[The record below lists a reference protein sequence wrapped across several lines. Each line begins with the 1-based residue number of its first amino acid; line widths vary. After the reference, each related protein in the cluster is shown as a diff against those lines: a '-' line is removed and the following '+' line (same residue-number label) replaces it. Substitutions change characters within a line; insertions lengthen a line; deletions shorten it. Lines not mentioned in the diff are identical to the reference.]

1 MLGAVAKRIKAWV
14 RDELPSS
21 AMLAVLAVHVLA
33 GLALFYSIS
42 HSYGNRARDVA
53 VDVLNAS
60 FLRLADELTKV
71 DVQSIDQLQI
81 VLLRFNLRRHNS
93 GVFDDARVLSADGEI
108 VCSLRTDEI
117 GTTHWEAGRLKR
129 EWPDRAIVERPDRGR
144 RLQEQAIF
152 RAPIGGPSSNRKL
165 FVEVE
170 ATLDALVPLPL
181 ASHFS
186 ALAVGAGSLLLML
199 LIARFVRMHLQPLTS
214 IGSNLVQYRENLSQ
228 EISSLRLASESSAVA
243 QAWNELVCLVEE
255 LRDAAGQASARQEL
269 NQALECSTSMMLVQA
284 VDVVPEGIMHVSVE
298 GRLCYVNNMA
308 RRLLGMGT
316 QSGQDQRTPEVLWDM
331 STSEL
336 GGKLVEAIRSA
347 GNERQFESKS
357 ITVQD
362 DNDTAFRVR
371 VMPVMGRIP
380 GAVVFVSDISQQF
393 KADAARE
400 AFVAQVTHEL
410 RTPLTNIQAYT
421 ETFAE
426 FDDPKV
432 QAECF
437 NVINKETRRLARL
450 VEEMLSRSQLDVGTM
465 SVRRD
470 DVNLLELLHEAVR
483 DMQATAENKGIEL
496 EAQLPSKL
504 PVLSADRDKLG
515 VVINNLLGNALKY
528 TESGGSV
535 IVGCEADQEVVR
547 IHVRDTGIGIAQEH
561 WSKVFERM
569 YRVDDRSVR
578 AQTGSGIGLAT
589 AREIAKA
596 HGGEIVLRSEPG
608 KGSTFTVEL
617 PLVVETIGKGTSTA

>member
-1 MLGAVAKRIKAWV
+1 MPGAVAKRIKAWV
-14 RDELPSS
+14 WNELPSS

-42 HSYGNRARDVA
+42 HTYGNRARDVA
-53 VDVLNAS
+53 VDALNET
-60 FLRLADELTKV
+60 FLRLTDELTKV
-71 DVQSIDQLQI
+71 DVQSTDQLQI
-81 VLLRFNLRRHNS
+81 VLLRFNLRRNNS
-93 GVFDDARVLSADGEI
+93 GVFDDARLVSADGEI
-108 VCSLRTDEI
+108 VCSLRADEI

-129 EWPDRAIVERPDRGR
+129 EWPDQAIVERPERGR
-144 RLQEQAIF
+144 RLQEQATF
-152 RAPIGGPSSNRKL
+152 RAPIGVASSNRKL
-165 FVEVE
+165 LVEAV
-170 ATLDALVPLPL
+170 ATLDAPAPLPL

-186 ALAVGAGSLLLML
+186 ALAVGAGSLLLIL
-199 LIARFVRMHLQPLTS
+199 LIARFMRVHLKPLTS
-214 IGSNLVQYRENLSQ
+214 IGSNLVQYRENLSH

-243 QAWNELVCLVEE
+243 QAWNGLVSLVEE
-255 LRDAAGQASARQEL
+255 LRDAAGQASAHQEL
-269 NQALECSTSMMLVQA
+269 SQALERSASTTLVEA
-284 VDVVPEGIMHVSVE
+284 VDVVPEGILQVSVE
-298 GRLCYVNNMA
+298 GRLCYANNMA
-308 RRLLGMGT
+308 CRLLGT
-316 QSGQDQRTPEVLWDM
+316 ERPSGPDQLTTDLLWDLP
-331 STSEL
+331 TTEL

-347 GNERQFESKS
+347 GNEKQFEAKS
-357 ITVQD
+357 VTVQD

-371 VMPVMGRIP
+371 VMPVMGRVR
-380 GAVVFVSDISQQF
+380 GAVVFVSDISQQV

-483 DMQATAENKGIEL
+483 DMQATAENKGIDL
-496 EAQLPSKL
+496 QAQLPSKL
-504 PVLSADRDKLG
+504 PALSADRDKLG

-535 IVGCEADQEVVR
+535 IVGCEADEKIVR
-547 IHVRDTGIGIAQEH
+547 IHVRDTGIGIAEEH

-596 HGGEIVLRSEPG
+596 HGGEIVLHSELR
-608 KGSTFTVEL
+608 KGSTFTLEL
-617 PLVVETIGKGTSTA
+617 PLGVETAGKGA